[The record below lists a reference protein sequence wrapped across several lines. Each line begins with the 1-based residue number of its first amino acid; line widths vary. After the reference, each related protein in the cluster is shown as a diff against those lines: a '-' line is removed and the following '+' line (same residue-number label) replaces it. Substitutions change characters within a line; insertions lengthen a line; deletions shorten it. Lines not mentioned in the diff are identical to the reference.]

1 MKTPSE
7 FDDIRPFDSEE
18 LPEVYN
24 RLLANEQF
32 RQVLNYLYPNVPI
45 DAISRKMH
53 QCKTILEFQK
63 AFAYTFLQELIDK
76 ASTGCDMESSA
87 IDNTRQYT
95 FVSNHRD
102 IVLDSAFLSKLLID
116 NGFATTCEIAIGD
129 NLLSLPWVRDLARL
143 NKSFIV
149 KRGLAPRELMQ
160 ASVKMARYMIFALTE
175 KHENLWIAQREGR
188 AKDSNDLTQKSILK
202 MFALGAEGT
211 LLERLQQ
218 FHVVPLSISYEYD
231 PCDYLKAAEMQAK
244 RDNANWKKGPM
255 DDVLS
260 MQTGIMG
267 YKGNIHYHAAPCID
281 EYLETLKATKDMAN
295 GPLLDAICQHIDK
308 EIHRNYRLYANNY
321 VALDELDGTTI
332 YTNKYSDDNKAK
344 FDAYIEKQ
352 LAKITL
358 PNKDEAYLRQRLLEM
373 YANPARNYLKAN
385 A

>member
-45 DAISRKMH
+45 DAISQKMH

-63 AFAYTFLQELIDK
+63 AFAYTFLQELIEK

-102 IVLDSAFLSKLLID
+102 IVLDSACLSKLLID

-160 ASVKMARYMIFALTE
+160 ASVKMARYMIIALTE

-202 MFALGAEGT
+202 MFALGADGT

-281 EYLETLKATKDMAN
+281 EYLETLKTTTDMAN

-373 YANPARNYLKAN
+373 YANPARNYLKAH

>member
-7 FDDIRPFDSEE
+7 FDGIRPFDSEE

-45 DAISRKMH
+45 DAISQKMH

-129 NLLSLPWVRDLARL
+129 NLLSLSWVRDLARL

-281 EYLETLKATKDMAN
+281 EYLETLKTTTDMAN

>member
-45 DAISRKMH
+45 DAISQKMH

-63 AFAYTFLQELIDK
+63 AFAYTFLQELIEK

-143 NKSFIV
+143 TRVS
-149 KRGLAPRELMQ
+149 L
-160 ASVKMARYMIFALTE
+160 
-175 KHENLWIAQREGR
+175 
-188 AKDSNDLTQKSILK
+188 
-202 MFALGAEGT
+202 
-211 LLERLQQ
+211 
-218 FHVVPLSISYEYD
+218 
-231 PCDYLKAAEMQAK
+231 
-244 RDNANWKKGPM
+244 
-255 DDVLS
+255 
-260 MQTGIMG
+260 
-267 YKGNIHYHAAPCID
+267 
-281 EYLETLKATKDMAN
+281 
-295 GPLLDAICQHIDK
+295 
-308 EIHRNYRLYANNY
+308 
-321 VALDELDGTTI
+321 
-332 YTNKYSDDNKAK
+332 
-344 FDAYIEKQ
+344 
-352 LAKITL
+352 
-358 PNKDEAYLRQRLLEM
+358 
-373 YANPARNYLKAN
+373 
-385 A
+385 

>member
-45 DAISRKMH
+45 DAISQKMH

-116 NGFATTCEIAIGD
+116 NATTCEIAIGD

-255 DDVLS
+255 DDVFS

-281 EYLETLKATKDMAN
+281 EYLETLKTTTDMAN
-295 GPLLDAICQHIDK
+295 GPLLAAICQHIDK

>member
-45 DAISRKMH
+45 DAISQKMH

-202 MFALGAEGT
+202 MFALRAEGT

-281 EYLETLKATKDMAN
+281 EYLETLKTTTDMAN

-332 YTNKYSDDNKAK
+332 YTNKYSDDNKVK

>member
-45 DAISRKMH
+45 DAISQKMH

-149 KRGLAPRELMQ
+149 KRGLTPRELMQ

-281 EYLETLKATKDMAN
+281 EYLETLKTTTDMAN

-332 YTNKYSDDNKAK
+332 YTNKYSDDNKVK

>member
-45 DAISRKMH
+45 DAISQKMH

-211 LLERLQQ
+211 LLEKLQQ

-281 EYLETLKATKDMAN
+281 EYLEILKTTTDMAN

>member
-45 DAISRKMH
+45 DAISQKMH

-102 IVLDSAFLSKLLID
+102 IVLYSAFLSKLLID

-281 EYLETLKATKDMAN
+281 EYLETLKTTTDMAN